1 MSITQWILSIALLAW
16 ALCATSAP
24 ARSPAARSSCPLVI
38 VVAAASY
45 FLFPLPTAGNDLDLV
60 VAFGLVGVLF
70 GLAASAVTR
79 LHHRDGRLVATAGAG
94 FAALWLVMIG
104 GRIAFAEWANGSGA
118 RTVGMFSRDHG
129 ITGAD
134 AWTAAFVVMALG
146 MVLARTVALAVRAR
160 RTSARSR
167 ASDRLNPVR
176 NDHQENTMSLNP
188 VAPAAPAG
196 LAPHAPDRSGRS
208 SP

>member
-16 ALCATSAP
+16 ALVRNLGT
-24 ARSPAARSSCPLVI
+24 REVTRGTFVLPLVI

-60 VAFGLVGVLF
+60 VEFGIVGVLL

-79 LHHRDGRLVATAGAG
+79 LHTRDGQVVATAGAG

-104 GRIAFAEWANGSGA
+104 GRIAFAEWATGSGA
-118 RTVGMFSRDHG
+118 RTVGLFSRDHG

-134 AWTAAFVVMALG
+134 AWTAAFIVMALG
-146 MVLARTVALAVRAR
+146 MVLARTVALAIRTR
-160 RTSARSR
+160 RTG
-167 ASDRLNPVR
+167 
-176 NDHQENTMSLNP
+176 
-188 VAPAAPAG
+188 AG
-196 LAPHAPDRSGRS
+196 LAPATA
-208 SP
+208 